1 MQQTSVSA
9 MRKALPKRTSK
20 RLIRTGI
27 NRSTDQP
34 LGRCVQAMMKGR
46 VVDSLLLGEPMFQGS
61 LTAPPGRLSR
71 HPLRLIQDHED
82 IVTKD
87 EFWRIDEAVHVVL
100 IMPST
105 SPDVSVPVY
114 NANQ

>member
-1 MQQTSVSA
+1 

-34 LGRCVQAMMKGR
+34 LSRRVQAMMKGC
-46 VVDSLLLGEPMFQGS
+46 VVDSLLLPEPMFQGS

-71 HPLRLIQDHED
+71 HPWRLIQDHED

-87 EFWRIDEAVHVVL
+87 ELWAIYGAVHVVL